1 MNNIYAK
8 YGLPSSQYDEFAKYA
23 KDGKINPNNGN
34 ITVNGNV
41 VGRDGLSLGRNPK
54 SASKKV
60 VIDGKTYHQS
70 HIKDLKKYYNDALVL
85 FDAKGNIQTVIMNLC
100 GNPIKV
106 TPDNP
111 NYKCESLKATK
122 VNNTVYKF
130 SSKVSASDGASVSKV
145 VYDFGD
151 GTTHTEK
158 SPSTVVTH
166 TYAKPGTYTAKVT
179 AYIKATFGRGEFP
192 ITVTADCKKTIK
204 VEETAKPA
212 IDITKTV
219 DGVEKKEVALNTPFT
234 YQLTVKNTG
243 NVDLT
248 NAVVTDPAPAN
259 VQFISANPGTITNNV
274 FSYTIPSFKVGQ
286 TVTINITAK
295 LTAYVAGDIVNKAC
309 VDTPTIP
316 GSPDDCD
323 TAIITTPK
331 PSVKIDKLVN
341 GKERDEVAVGEV
353 FTYTV
358 KVTNDGEMNLVNAV
372 VTDPAPAGVTML
384 TTDKGTITNNALS
397 YTIPSLKVGES
408 TVITITAKVNEY
420 KAGDIVNT
428 ACVNA
433 VEVNPSKPDV
443 KDDCDDATVTVTKPK
458 VPGVKIDKLVN
469 GKESVQVNVGETFT
483 YTIKVTNTGEVELKN
498 AVVTDPAPANVQFLT
513 TDKGTITNNVLSY
526 TIPSLK
532 VGESTVI
539 TMTAKVTA
547 QVEGNIKNTACVD
560 AVEVPGEKDDCD
572 DAYVNVPPV
581 VPTNP
586 NITITKTV
594 NGVEQ
599 TQVAVGEIFTYKVVV
614 KNTGD
619 IDLTNVLVSDTAPE
633 GVTLIGAQVGSIVG
647 NKWTYTIP
655 SLKVGESQEFTMTAK
670 VAGYDEGAMVNT
682 ACVNAPEV
690 NPGQPDKD
698 DACDTATV
706 TVPKPEIP
714 VTPEVP
720 VLPNTGAGNI
730 IGIFAGVVFTAAMAH
745 RLMMRRALGKQ

>member
-1 MNNIYAK
+1 MGEYNNLHGWRCKEYVMKVNITKWSRAKKAFAAGVAAVTILTGVVLGFGYQTTQASSCPSNDIMPCGASSRTSFIKKLKANKPSDMNNIYAK

-70 HIKDLKKYYNDALVL
+70 HIKDLTKYYNDALVL

-259 VQFISANPGTITNNV
+259 VQF
-274 FSYTIPSFKVGQ
+274 
-286 TVTINITAK
+286 
-295 LTAYVAGDIVNKAC
+295 
-309 VDTPTIP
+309 
-316 GSPDDCD
+316 
-323 TAIITTPK
+323 
-331 PSVKIDKLVN
+331 
-341 GKERDEVAVGEV
+341 
-353 FTYTV
+353 
-358 KVTNDGEMNLVNAV
+358 
-372 VTDPAPAGVTML
+372 
-384 TTDKGTITNNALS
+384 
-397 YTIPSLKVGES
+397 
-408 TVITITAKVNEY
+408 
-420 KAGDIVNT
+420 
-428 ACVNA
+428 
-433 VEVNPSKPDV
+433 
-443 KDDCDDATVTVTKPK
+443 
-458 VPGVKIDKLVN
+458 
-469 GKESVQVNVGETFT
+469 
-483 YTIKVTNTGEVELKN
+483 
-498 AVVTDPAPANVQFLT
+498 LT

-670 VAGYDEGAMVNT
+670 VAVYHEGAMVNT